1 MDNKNLPKTNQKG
14 KDMLSTSGDY
24 DGVLDVKGAKPF
36 LVNMGGKPY
45 MDKGGLSLKLQQ
57 IANKRGGIKSVLSIP
72 ISYAHESPE
81 DMKPFLGLPPQL
93 LEKIMAQRDYDMGAF
108 TTPQGMAL
116 NKCIIIFGNGLK
128 VSETATASKENVK
141 MSTIH
146 EFLDVMAATRAY
158 NRCVKKITAQG
169 FMDADMIDEEYN
181 YQEDDFLNENES
193 APPFLDDDKEG
204 VGENPGMGEE
214 EERKQE

>member
-1 MDNKNLPKTNQKG
+1 
-14 KDMLSTSGDY
+14 
-24 DGVLDVKGAKPF
+24 
-36 LVNMGGKPY
+36 
-45 MDKGGLSLKLQQ
+45 
-57 IANKRGGIKSVLSIP
+57 
-72 ISYAHESPE
+72 
-81 DMKPFLGLPPQL
+81 MKPFLGLPLQL

-181 YQEDDFLNENES
+181 YQEDDFSNENES
-193 APPFLDDDKEG
+193 APPFLSDEEG
-204 VGENPGMGEE
+204 IEEDSGMGEE